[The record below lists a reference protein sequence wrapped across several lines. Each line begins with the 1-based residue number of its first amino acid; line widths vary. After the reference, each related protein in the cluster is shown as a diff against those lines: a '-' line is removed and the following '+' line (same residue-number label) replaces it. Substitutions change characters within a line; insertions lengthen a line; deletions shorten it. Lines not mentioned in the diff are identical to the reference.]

1 MKIMD
6 VYAEVAN
13 RVSLA
18 CDTFRLDM
26 LTEMP
31 EDIYNNASEI
41 VIKNDITFFFNSLL
55 NLPEE
60 NPCISEDV
68 VKSLLKYDGNLLDAI
83 YAVYIAK
90 DYKSYEDISNAV
102 EIFAEFIMNKE

>member
-41 VIKNDITFFFNSLL
+41 VIKIDINFFFN
-55 NLPEE
+55 
-60 NPCISEDV
+60 
-68 VKSLLKYDGNLLDAI
+68 Y
-83 YAVYIAK
+83 
-90 DYKSYEDISNAV
+90 
-102 EIFAEFIMNKE
+102 